1 VERNLRLIVLDTHA
15 WLWWLDAPDRLSDAA
30 SKAIDSASRIG
41 VSTLSA
47 WEIATLTRRGRISLD
62 REVGLW
68 VRQALA
74 HERVESLAPDHEVAV
89 AAGLLD
95 ARRFPGDPVDRLI
108 YATALAARAHLVTRD
123 TAINAFDPE
132 LTIW

>member
-1 VERNLRLIVLDTHA
+1 MLAV
-15 WLWWLDAPDRLSDAA
+15 
-30 SKAIDSASRIG
+30 
-41 VSTLSA
+41 
-47 WEIATLTRRGRISLD
+47 RGRITLD
-62 REVGLW
+62 RDVSLW

-74 HERVESLAPDHEVAV
+74 DTRVEPLPPSAAIAL

-95 ARRFPGDPVDRLI
+95 TTSFPGDPIDRLI
-108 YATALAARAHLVTRD
+108 YATALATNARLVTRD